1 MAMLRFGVVTLEEEE
16 VELETETAGRNCCL
30 AWPSRADASVT

>member
-16 VELETETAGRNCCL
+16 VELETETAEETVVWHGPPGQTHL
-30 AWPSRADASVT
+30 